1 MWKVACSVPY
11 RCGTAIG
18 QLPRDRQP
26 LRHATPCGDATC
38 AAQAARSKP
47 LGVTAPAGQLAMQGF
62 VTQLSHGGGHKVRAG
77 SASTSANSKAPR

>member
-11 RCGTAIG
+11 RCGTATG

-47 LGVTAPAGQLAMQGF
+47 LGVTARAGQLATQGL
-62 VTQLSHGGGHKVRAG
+62 VAQLSHGEAVYGLY
-77 SASTSANSKAPR
+77 